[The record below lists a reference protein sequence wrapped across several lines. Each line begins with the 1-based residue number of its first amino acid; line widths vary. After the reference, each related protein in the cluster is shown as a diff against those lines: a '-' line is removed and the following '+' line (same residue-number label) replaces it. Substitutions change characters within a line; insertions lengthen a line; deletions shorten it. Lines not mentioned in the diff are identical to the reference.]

1 MNANMVKKFHWLFL
15 QLAITGHAIAELPA
29 GINDQS
35 IRVAAVQSF
44 PEYLNLLTLPNDPIA
59 SASDIQK
66 NADQVEK
73 LFQKR
78 GFTTRQVPNNGK
90 PLVLAD
96 LPADPSKK
104 TILFYIHFDG
114 QPVIAS
120 QWAQES
126 PWKPVLKK
134 KGVDGKWQP
143 VDIQE
148 LMKPDFDPELRV
160 FARSAADDKGP
171 VMMFLASMDLM
182 RSKGLK
188 PAVNIKVILDSE
200 EEINS
205 PGIPEAVNQNKT
217 FLKADALVIFDM
229 ASHPSGRPTAIFG
242 NRGVQ
247 TLNLTVYGPKAP
259 LHSGHYGNYVPNP
272 AFNLAKLL
280 ASMKNEKGQVT
291 IPGYYSTTK
300 LSNEDLKVLD
310 AVGDD
315 EVALKK
321 RVGIASADQVASNYQ
336 RALQYPSLNIR
347 GLSAAGVGKEAA
359 NVIPKEAVAD
369 IDIRTTTEANAQY
382 LSGLLK
388 KHIQKQGFQILD
400 HEPSD
405 AERAQFPLLIKITEG
420 VPAEA
425 ARQPIDTPV
434 RKWVETAQLS
444 AFSDAGGIKP
454 VIIRASG
461 ATVPTHE
468 IVGPLELPFVIV
480 PTVNTDNNQ
489 HAYDENLRMGNYLS
503 GMRTMLGL
511 MNTPY

>member
-1 MNANMVKKFHWLFL
+1 MNMTKKISCLVL
-15 QLAITGHAIAELPA
+15 PLVVSGHAVADLPA

-66 NADQVEK
+66 NADQVER
-73 LFQKR
+73 LFQNR
-78 GFTTRQVPNNGK
+78 GFSTRQVANNGK
-90 PLVLAD
+90 PLVLAE
-96 LPADPSKK
+96 LPADPAKK

-114 QPVIAS
+114 QPIIAS
-120 QWAQES
+120 QWSQES

-134 KGVDGKWQP
+134 KGVDGKWQ
-143 VDIQE
+143 VADMQE

-171 VMMFLASMDLM
+171 LMMFLASMDLM
-182 RSKGLK
+182 KSKGIK

-205 PGIPEAVNQNKT
+205 PGIPEAVKQNKT

-315 EVALKK
+315 EAALKK
-321 RVGIASADQVASNYQ
+321 RVGIASSDQVASNYQ

-359 NVIPKEAVAD
+359 NIIPKEAIAD

-382 LSGLLK
+382 LSSLLK

-400 HEPSD
+400 HDPSD

-454 VIIRASG
+454 IIIRASG

-511 MNTPY
+511 MNTSY

>member
-1 MNANMVKKFHWLFL
+1 
-15 QLAITGHAIAELPA
+15 
-29 GINDQS
+29 
-35 IRVAAVQSF
+35 
-44 PEYLNLLTLPNDPIA
+44 
-59 SASDIQK
+59 
-66 NADQVEK
+66 
-73 LFQKR
+73 
-78 GFTTRQVPNNGK
+78 
-90 PLVLAD
+90 
-96 LPADPSKK
+96 
-104 TILFYIHFDG
+104 
-114 QPVIAS
+114 
-120 QWAQES
+120 
-126 PWKPVLKK
+126 
-134 KGVDGKWQP
+134 
-143 VDIQE
+143 
-148 LMKPDFDPELRV
+148 MK
-160 FARSAADDKGP
+160 
-171 VMMFLASMDLM
+171 
-182 RSKGLK
+182 SKGIK
-188 PAVNIKVILDSE
+188 PAVNINVILDSE

-205 PGIPEAVNQNKT
+205 PGIPETVKQNKT

-259 LHSGHYGNYVPNP
+259 LHSGHYGNFIPNP

-300 LSNEDLKVLD
+300 LSKEDLKVLD

-321 RVGIASADQVASNYQ
+321 RVGVAGSDQVASNYQ

-359 NVIPKEAVAD
+359 NVVPKEAIAD

-382 LSGLLK
+382 LSDLLK

-400 HEPSD
+400 HDPSD

-425 ARQPIDTPV
+425 ARQPIDAPV

>member
-1 MNANMVKKFHWLFL
+1 MTIHVPKKIYWLAL
-15 QLAITGHAIAELPA
+15 QLFVCGYAIAELPA
-29 GINDQS
+29 GVNDQS
-35 IRVAAVQSF
+35 IRLAAVQSF

-78 GFTTRQVPNNGK
+78 GFITKQAPNDGK
-90 PLVLAD
+90 PLVLAE

-114 QPVIAS
+114 QPIIAS
-120 QWAQES
+120 QWSQES

-134 KGVDGKWQP
+134 KSADGKWQSM
-143 VDIQE
+143 DMQE

-171 VMMFLASMDLM
+171 LMMFLASMDLM
-182 RSKGLK
+182 QSKGLK
-188 PAVNIKVILDSE
+188 PAINIKVILDSE

-205 PGIPEAVNQNKT
+205 PGIPEVVKQNKA

-247 TLNLTVYGPKAP
+247 TLNLTVYGPRAP

-300 LSNEDLKVLD
+300 LSKEDLRVLD

-315 EVALKK
+315 EAALKK
-321 RVGIASADQVASNYQ
+321 RVGIAGSDQVASNYQ

-359 NVIPKEAVAD
+359 NIIPKEAVAD

-400 HEPSD
+400 HDPSD

-444 AFSDAGGIKP
+444 AFSDAGSVKP

-468 IVGPLELPFVIV
+468 IVGPLEFPFVIV

>member
-1 MNANMVKKFHWLFL
+1 MSFSKKISWFFIQFL
-15 QLAITGHAIAELPA
+15 VSGYAVAELPA
-29 GINDQS
+29 GINDQT

-44 PEYLNLLTLPNDPIA
+44 PEYLNLLTLPNDSIA
-59 SASDIQK
+59 SSSDIQK
-66 NADQVEK
+66 NANQVEE
-73 LFQKR
+73 LFKKR
-78 GFTTRQVPNNGK
+78 DFITKQAANNGK
-90 PLVLAD
+90 PLVLAE
-96 LPADPSKK
+96 LPSDPLKR

-114 QPVIAS
+114 QPVISS
-120 QWAQES
+120 QWSQES

-134 KGVDGKWQP
+134 KSVDGKWQA
-143 VDIQE
+143 VDMQE

-171 VMMFLASMDLM
+171 LMMFLASIDLM
-182 RSKGLK
+182 QSKGLK

-205 PGIPEAVNQNKT
+205 PGISEVVKQNKT

-280 ASMKNEKGQVT
+280 ASMKNGKGQVT

-300 LSNEDLKVLD
+300 LNAEDLKVLD

-315 EVALKK
+315 EAALKK
-321 RVGIASADQVASNYQ
+321 RVGIASSDQVASNYQ

-359 NVIPKEAVAD
+359 NVIPKEAIAD
-369 IDIRTTTEANAQY
+369 IDVRTTTEANAQY
-382 LSGLLK
+382 LSGLIK
-388 KHIQKQGFQILD
+388 RHIQEQGFRILD
-400 HEPSD
+400 HDPSD
-405 AERAQFPLLIKITEG
+405 ADRAQFPQLIKITEG

-434 RKWVETAQLS
+434 RKWVESAQVS
-444 AFSDAGGIKP
+444 AYDSVQGIKP
-454 VIIRASG
+454 ILIRASG

-468 IVGPLELPFVIV
+468 IVGPLNLPFVIV

-511 MNTPY
+511 LNTSY

>member
-1 MNANMVKKFHWLFL
+1 MSLSKKISWFFM
-15 QLAITGHAIAELPA
+15 QLLVSGYAVAALPA
-29 GINDQS
+29 GINDQT
-35 IRVAAVQSF
+35 IRAAAVQSF

-59 SASDIQK
+59 SSHDIQK
-66 NADQVEK
+66 NADQVET

-78 GFTTRQVPNNGK
+78 GFMTKQVANNGK
-90 PLVLAD
+90 PLVLAE
-96 LPADPSKK
+96 LPSDPLKK

-114 QPVIAS
+114 QPVIPS
-120 QWAQES
+120 QWSQES

-134 KGVDGKWQP
+134 KSVDGKWHP
-143 VDIQE
+143 ADMQE

-171 VMMFLASMDLM
+171 LMMFLASMDLM
-182 RSKGLK
+182 QSQDLK

-205 PGIPEAVNQNKT
+205 PGISEVVKQNRT
-217 FLKADALVIFDM
+217 FLKADVLVIFDM

-300 LSNEDLKVLD
+300 LSAEDLKVLD

-315 EVALKK
+315 EAALKK
-321 RVGIASADQVASNYQ
+321 RIGIASSDQVASNYQ

-359 NVIPKEAVAD
+359 NIIPKEAIAD

-382 LSGLLK
+382 LSGLIK
-388 KHIQKQGFQILD
+388 RYIQAQGFQILD
-400 HEPSD
+400 HDPSD
-405 AERAQFPLLIKITEG
+405 EERAQFPLLIKITEG

-434 RKWVETAQLS
+434 RRWVESAQLS
-444 AFSDAGGIKP
+444 AYDSVRGVKP
-454 VIIRASG
+454 VLIRASG